1 MAERMVERMAEKR
14 LNRDERKIY
23 GVYLQSVLTMKV
35 IVPITNVGKNMKQNL
50 EKIISKKTEGKCI
63 AEGFIK
69 PSSVKVIRY
78 SSGTIN
84 NENVEF
90 QTVFECLVCHP
101 VEGMLIECDTKT
113 ITKAGIHAEVTD
125 ENGIVPITVFIAR
138 DHHFTDRHF
147 AEIKENMKILVRVI
161 GVRFELNDPYICVI
175 GKYLEKKGDEK
186 KKRHGGDGDGESSE
200 NVRLTIG
207 GDDEIDYQEEI

>member
-1 MAERMVERMAEKR
+1 MTERKLV
-14 LNRDERKIY
+14 RDERKIY
-23 GVYLQSVLTMKV
+23 GVYLQSMLTMKV
-35 IVPITNVGKNMKQNL
+35 IIPITQVGKNMKQNL

-69 PSSVKVIRY
+69 PNSVKVIRY
-78 SSGTIN
+78 SSGTVN

-90 QTVFECLVCHP
+90 QTVFDCLVCHP

-125 ENGIVPITVFIAR
+125 DTGAVPITVFIAR
-138 DHHFTDRHF
+138 DHHFTDKHF
-147 AEIKENMKILVRVI
+147 SEIKENMKIMVRVI

-175 GKYLEKKGDEK
+175 GKYLEKKADDKTREK
-186 KKRHGGDGDGESSE
+186 RRGGGEDSE

-207 GDDEIDYQEEI
+207 GDDEIDDDEEI